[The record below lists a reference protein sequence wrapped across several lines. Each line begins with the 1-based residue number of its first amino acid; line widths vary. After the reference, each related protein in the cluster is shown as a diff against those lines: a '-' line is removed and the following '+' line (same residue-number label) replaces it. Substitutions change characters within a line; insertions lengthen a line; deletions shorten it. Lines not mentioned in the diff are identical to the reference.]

1 LDSLRLKVALIAT
14 SYLSHQP
21 KPFLSFQT
29 KWFSTF
35 YSLAD
40 SRPDEFNTGERK
52 METLTNEEMLEIE
65 GGDWYGFDAG
75 FLYAAVYAIVSL

>member
-1 LDSLRLKVALIAT
+1 
-14 SYLSHQP
+14 
-21 KPFLSFQT
+21 
-29 KWFSTF
+29 
-35 YSLAD
+35 
-40 SRPDEFNTGERK
+40 